1 MMFYR
6 RKKVINFKEPKY
18 IENPLIT
25 FTWDKILIETD
36 QGTLVVETKPKK
48 RRKKEEDSE
57 D

>member
-1 MMFYR
+1 MFFR
-6 RKKVINFKEPKY
+6 RRKVINFKEPKY

-36 QGTLVVETKPKK
+36 QGTLVVDSKPKK

>member
-1 MMFYR
+1 MYFR
-6 RKKVINFKEPKY
+6 RHKVINFKEPKY

-36 QGTLVVETKPKK
+36 QGTLVVDSKPKK
-48 RRKKEEDSE
+48 RRKKDEDSE